1 MSSYDQFFKQAKKA
15 SVGSKKP
22 VKTASAQQLAAA
34 LKEQVKPKIQNK
46 RAKSRKISWKLAGTS
61 FLGFLIAGTGL
72 HYADQIDSLLHK
84 IEFQVIGSAVA
95 QTPSAPA
102 ATEPAKSASTDA
114 GAAQT
119 PAAAAPT
126 PAGPKTSYTE
136 EEINHLSKLNERKR
150 ELDAREEEL
159 ARLEKEVNQQR
170 EALEKRISE
179 LEKTRR
185 EIASIL
191 DDRVQADEQKVETLV
206 QVYSSM
212 KPQQAATII
221 QDMDEA
227 LAVDVLGRM
236 KKKNAA
242 EIMNFFKPE
251 KARVLSEKYAGYRK
265 K

>member
-1 MSSYDQFFKQAKKA
+1 MSVTKKQTPQR
-15 SVGSKKP
+15 P
-22 VKTASAQQLAAA
+22 VSSQELATA
-34 LKEQVKPKIQNK
+34 LKEQLKPKLQK
-46 RAKSRKISWKLAGTS
+46 KKSKSKKISWKLAGTS
-61 FLGFLIAGTGL
+61 FVGFLIAGLGL
-72 HYADQIDSLLHK
+72 HYADHIDSFIK
-84 IEFQVIGSAVA
+84 RIEFQFIGTALAEQQPTAPVA
-95 QTPSAPA
+95 D
-102 ATEPAKSASTDA
+102 AK
-114 GAAQT
+114 
-119 PAAAAPT
+119 PAAAT
-126 PAGPKTSYTE
+126 PDSATTNKTESAVKTSYTE
-136 EEINHLSKLNERKR
+136 EEINHLSKLNDRKR

-170 EALEKRISE
+170 ENLEKRIAD

-185 EIASIL
+185 DIASIL

-221 QDMDEA
+221 EDMDEA